1 MNVGNDGM
9 SIHDIMTDARNDH
22 MCVYRKFGLEAAI
35 SNGRTQATKRML
47 KT

>member
-9 SIHDIMTDARNDH
+9 GIHDIMTNARNDH
-22 MCVYRKFGLEAAI
+22 MCIYCKFGLEAAI